1 MRLSLDGL
9 DALDN
14 HDRDDDSIAGRQHW
28 HVRLNPRIIDGDFDQ
43 RRALA
48 DNDNFFCNGSVD
60 RDDNDNGDCWHDNG
74 CATLDNIV
82 HGIDGSNAAAAAN
95 AASLLAANA
104 AAHSENHGC
113 TNNDARDVSTLA
125 TSDGAGT
132 AANAVASAA
141 DASALASS
149 AYAVAH
155 AVAHSPRH
163 QTAAH
168 CRHHCP

>member
-28 HVRLNPRIIDGDFDQ
+28 HVRLNRRIIDGDFDQ
-43 RRALA
+43 RRAFA
-48 DNDNFFCNGSVD
+48 DNGNFFCNGSVD

-82 HGIDGSNAAAAAN
+82 HGIDCSTATAASNAASN
-95 AASLLAANA
+95 AV
-104 AAHSENHGC
+104 AHSERNHGC
-113 TNNDARDVSTLA
+113 ANNDARDVSTLA

-132 AANAVASAA
+132 AANAVANAA

-155 AVAHSPRH
+155 SVAHSPRH

-168 CRHHCP
+168 FRHHCP